1 MAAGLTGPVALAVSG
16 GSDSLS
22 LLLLANGW
30 AARRGRTLVVLSV
43 DHGLRSEAGEEARS
57 VVRRAAALGHSG
69 DVLRWSPD
77 RKGQDAARTARH
89 RLLAEAARAQG
100 ANLLLL
106 GHTASDVEETLLMR
120 LARPTRLA
128 AAAGPQ
134 PVSVSPVWPEGL
146 GLLIGRPLIGC
157 KREDLRRFLVD
168 ADEDWIDDPSNV
180 SDAYERVRVRRLL
193 AALGPGRLARI
204 ARDAVRLRAAEDLV
218 LSAWLRRQISVD
230 DAGLIEARIPDAPT
244 SPVLLRRWLG
254 ILLQAGAGTARAVSV
269 GALSAL
275 AEDIRSGGP
284 VSRLTLG
291 GAWVQ
296 RRGESLLIGRDP
308 GEVAAGWTAGVWD
321 GRYMPGDDERP
332 AEALPF
338 LVRHGVP
345 DTGRREIVSQRLV
358 LWADALERG
367 AIIGAQLSDAGDQ
380 GPRAYQTPRLS
391 PFQR

>member
-1 MAAGLTGPVALAVSG
+1 MAAGLAGPVALAVSG

-22 LLLLANGW
+22 LLLLATRW
-30 AARRGRTLVVLSV
+30 AARRGRKLVVLSV
-43 DHGLRSEAGEEARS
+43 DHGLRPEAGEEARS
-57 VVRRAAALGHSG
+57 VVRRAAALGHRG
-69 DVLRWSPD
+69 DVLRWAPD

-89 RLLAEAARAQG
+89 RLLAEAARAHG
-100 ANLLLL
+100 ASLLLL

-128 AAAGPQ
+128 AAVGPQ
-134 PVSVSPVWPEGL
+134 PVSVSPVWPEGH
-146 GLLIGRPLIGC
+146 GLLVGRPLIGC
-157 KREDLRRFLVD
+157 KREELRSFLVD

-180 SDAYERVRVRRLL
+180 SDAYERGRVRRRL

-254 ILLQAGAGTARAVSV
+254 ILMQAGAGTARAVSA
-269 GALSAL
+269 GGLSAL
-275 AEDIRSGGP
+275 EEDIRSGGP
-284 VSRLTLG
+284 SSRLTLG
-291 GAWVQ
+291 GAWLQ
-296 RRGESLLIGRDP
+296 RRGETMLIGRDP
-308 GEVAAGWTAGVWD
+308 GEVVAGWTAGVWD
-321 GRYMPGDDERP
+321 GRYVAGEDDRP
-332 AEALPF
+332 AETLPF

-345 DTGRREIVSQRLV
+345 DTGRREIVSQRLA

-367 AIIGAQLSDAGDQ
+367 AILGAQLNDGGDRDQ
-380 GPRAYQTPRLS
+380 EPTRHPG
-391 PFQR
+391 